1 MRKEFIDA
9 VNSED
14 YDLIKIMMCNSLLVD
29 PSGADFDEMFEY
41 ANNELKG
48 LLEDYDGEELN
59 NDTSQWD
66 KKFLDKQLLKLE
78 DNFSEE
84 RIKYVK
90 LLSATVLNGKLLKL
104 DENQRREN
112 YQENVDKQKIGTV
125 VAVAGVITSVAGIIL
140 NKPIIVGL
148 GVTTIVIGGV
158 MYYIER
164 R

>member
-125 VAVAGVITSVAGIIL
+125 VASAGAITSVA
-140 NKPIIVGL
+140 
-148 GVTTIVIGGV
+148 
-158 MYYIER
+158 
-164 R
+164 

>member
-1 MRKEFIDA
+1 M
-9 VNSED
+9 
-14 YDLIKIMMCNSLLVD
+14 
-29 PSGADFDEMFEY
+29 
-41 ANNELKG
+41 
-48 LLEDYDGEELN
+48 
-59 NDTSQWD
+59 
-66 KKFLDKQLLKLE
+66 
-78 DNFSEE
+78 
-84 RIKYVK
+84 
-90 LLSATVLNGKLLKL
+90 LKL

-140 NKPIIVGL
+140 NKPIIVGI

>member
-41 ANNELKG
+41 ANNELNG

-66 KKFLDKQLLKLE
+66 KKFLDKQ
-78 DNFSEE
+78 
-84 RIKYVK
+84 
-90 LLSATVLNGKLLKL
+90 
-104 DENQRREN
+104 
-112 YQENVDKQKIGTV
+112 
-125 VAVAGVITSVAGIIL
+125 
-140 NKPIIVGL
+140 
-148 GVTTIVIGGV
+148 
-158 MYYIER
+158 
-164 R
+164 